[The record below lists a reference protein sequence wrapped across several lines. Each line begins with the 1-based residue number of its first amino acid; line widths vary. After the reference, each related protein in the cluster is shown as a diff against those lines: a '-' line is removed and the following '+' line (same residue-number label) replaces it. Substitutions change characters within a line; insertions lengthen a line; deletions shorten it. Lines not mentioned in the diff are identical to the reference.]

1 MDDEPLLTVAEVAA
15 RLRINP
21 ETVRVWLRQGKMQ
34 GFLPGGD
41 RIGYRIP
48 ESEVGRVRRAG
59 RTSPEH
65 APGQTMALAAV

>member
-1 MDDEPLLTVAEVAA
+1 MENEPMLTVAEVAE

-41 RIGYRIP
+41 RMGYRIP
-48 ESEVGRVRRAG
+48 ESEVARVLRGDQPSKRA
-59 RTSPEH
+59 
-65 APGQTMALAAV
+65 A

>member
-1 MDDEPLLTVAEVAA
+1 MLTVAEVAE

-41 RIGYRIP
+41 RMGYRIP
-48 ESEVGRVRRAG
+48 ESEVARVLRGDQPSKRA
-59 RTSPEH
+59 
-65 APGQTMALAAV
+65 A

>member
-1 MDDEPLLTVAEVAA
+1 MENEPMLTVAEVAE

-41 RIGYRIP
+41 RMGYRIP
-48 ESEVGRVRRAG
+48 ESEVARVLRGDRPAKRA
-59 RTSPEH
+59 
-65 APGQTMALAAV
+65 A

>member
-1 MDDEPLLTVAEVAA
+1 MENEPMLTVAEVAE

-41 RIGYRIP
+41 RMGYRIP
-48 ESEVGRVRRAG
+48 ESEVTRVLRGDQASKRA
-59 RTSPEH
+59 
-65 APGQTMALAAV
+65 A